1 MIRIPT
7 DAEIERFEALCRK
20 HSSFEVRGGE
30 FDGIGI
36 YNEKRLHRILKEFV
50 CEDESCFEVRLG
62 GAVADVL
69 CDGVVSEIQT
79 GGFYPLK
86 KKVAAYLAEE
96 NVKVRIIHPAVCER
110 TIVRVDPVS
119 AEVLYAKKSPKKE
132 SALKILPEL
141 VYLSE
146 HLLSERLSFEVF
158 SVRAEEHRYSDEI
171 HRHRK
176 SGRRDSELFPTS
188 LESVTVIE
196 RREDLLA
203 LLPDELT
210 KSDTPFT
217 ATDFQR
223 LTKLRGRK
231 GYSALGALC
240 AAGVLT
246 KQKEG
251 RSAARYSVAGE

>member
-7 DAEIERFEALCRK
+7 DVERARFEVLCRK
-20 HSSFEVRGGE
+20 HSPFEVRGGE

-36 YNEKRLHRILKEFV
+36 YNEKRLHRILKEFI
-50 CEDESCFEVRLG
+50 CEDESCFEVSFG
-62 GAVADVL
+62 GAVADVF

-86 KKVAAYLAEE
+86 KKVAAYLGET
-96 NVKVRIIHPAVCER
+96 VKVRIIHPAVCER

-119 AEVLYAKKSPKKE
+119 AEVLYARRSPKKE

-146 HLLSERLSFEVF
+146 HLCDGRLSFEVF

-176 SGRRDSELFPTS
+176 SGRRDSELFPTE
-188 LESVTVIE
+188 LESITVIE
-196 RREDLLA
+196 SREDLLA

-210 KSDTPFT
+210 ACGAPFT
-217 ATDFQR
+217 EADFQR
-223 LTKLRGRK
+223 LTKIRGRR
-231 GYSALGALC
+231 GYNALSALC

-251 RSAARYSVAGE
+251 RSAARYYVADK

>member
-1 MIRIPT
+1 VIRIPT
-7 DAEIERFEALCRK
+7 DFERARFEALCRK
-20 HSSFEVRGGE
+20 HSPFEVRGGE

-50 CEDESCFEVRLG
+50 CEDESCFEVSFG
-62 GAVADVL
+62 GAVADVF

-86 KKVAAYLAEE
+86 KKVAAYLGE

-119 AEVLYAKKSPKKE
+119 AEVLYARRSPKKE

-141 VYLSE
+141 IYLSE
-146 HLLSERLSFEVF
+146 HLCDERLSFEVY

-176 SGRRDSELFPTS
+176 SGRRDSELFPVS

-196 RREDLLA
+196 SREDLLA
-203 LLPDELT
+203 LLPEELARSGAPFCAAEFQKHT
-210 KSDTPFT
+210 KI
-217 ATDFQR
+217 
-223 LTKLRGRK
+223 RGRRA
-231 GYSALGALC
+231 YNALGALC
-240 AAGVLT
+240 AAGVL
-246 KQKEG
+246 KKEKDG
-251 RSAARYSVAGE
+251 KRAAVYEIQG

>member
-1 MIRIPT
+1 M
-7 DAEIERFEALCRK
+7 
-20 HSSFEVRGGE
+20 
-30 FDGIGI
+30 
-36 YNEKRLHRILKEFV
+36 
-50 CEDESCFEVRLG
+50 
-62 GAVADVL
+62 
-69 CDGVVSEIQT
+69 SEIQT

-86 KKVAAYLAEE
+86 KKIDGYLSEE
-96 NVKVRIIHPAVCER
+96 GIRVRIIHPVICER

-146 HLLSERLSFEVF
+146 HLCDRRLSFEVF
-158 SVRAEEHRYSDEI
+158 SVVAEEHRYSDEI

-176 SGRRDSELFPTS
+176 SGRRDSELFPTA
-188 LESVTVIE
+188 LESMTVIE
-196 RREDLLA
+196 SREDLLA

-210 KSDTPFT
+210 ARGEPFT
-217 ATDFQR
+217 AADFQR

-251 RSAARYSVAGE
+251 RSAARYSIVGE